1 MIVKELDLKM
11 PVVDSVSCISRIA
24 SQIGLSEKT
33 KRHAMK
39 LLKKAEQNQI
49 ISGKDP
55 MGMAASA
62 LYIASMET
70 GENTTQK
77 TIALAAGVTEV
88 TIRNRCKN
96 LKSLDA

>member
-1 MIVKELDLKM
+1 
-11 PVVDSVSCISRIA
+11 
-24 SQIGLSEKT
+24 
-33 KRHAMK
+33 
-39 LLKKAEQNQI
+39 
-49 ISGKDP
+49 

-62 LYIASMET
+62 LYISSMET